1 MSKKK
6 KKGGKARAKRANP
19 SPSKKEFK
27 ATPEFKTA
35 LGKGLLDF
43 LTSAAANKVAPEPK
57 PEETKEERIQR
68 LLAEQKAAQEGPSN
82 PPLSPLKTLNVRTP
96 DGQRIMWSFSDD
108 DPRSSPRQAEWWWY
122 VTKYLAVNVVCDF
135 QSDSYKVSINQSE
148 DDLSG
153 TLPVGWITGG
163 QAKSLAE
170 ALLSAADWERSW
182 KSVMNKDYSHD
193 DWVYYDHKEFD
204 A

>member
-108 DPRSSPRQAEWWWY
+108 DPRSSPRQVKKA
-122 VTKYLAVNVVCDF
+122 YLVM
-135 QSDSYKVSINQSE
+135 KENQEEEPSE
-148 DDLSG
+148 TILNQIDALVEG
-153 TLPVGWITGG
+153 FEAHIEELREV
-163 QAKSLAE
+163 LA
-170 ALLSAADWERSW
+170 
-182 KSVMNKDYSHD
+182 
-193 DWVYYDHKEFD
+193 
-204 A
+204 